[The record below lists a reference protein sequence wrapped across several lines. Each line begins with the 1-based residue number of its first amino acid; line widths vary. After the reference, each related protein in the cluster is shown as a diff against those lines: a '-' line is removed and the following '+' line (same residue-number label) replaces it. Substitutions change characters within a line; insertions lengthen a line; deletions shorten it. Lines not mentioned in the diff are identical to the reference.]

1 MIMRTTRNQRH
12 KVHTKQT
19 YSLKK
24 LRTGKLVLALVGSF
38 AVGTATIATSV
49 NATEWTARTA
59 EEIKQDIGDFNKP
72 YTIKWGDTLS
82 AIQEATGID
91 YHKIA
96 ADNGIEDVNLIY
108 AGNLLYNKN
117 GYTAVANVQTGEVK
131 VYQAQT
137 PTPTANT
144 QAAVSNAVA
153 KTVVKDV
160 TDSKDEKVYS
170 KQLLKEHSH
179 KIEEYRK

>member
-24 LRTGKLVLALVGSF
+24 LRTGKLVLALVGLF
-38 AVGTATIATSV
+38 AVGAATIATSV
-49 NATEWTARTA
+49 NATEWTARTV
-59 EEIKQDIGDFNKP
+59 EEIKQDIGDFSKP

-108 AGNLLYNKN
+108 AGNILYNKN

-137 PTPTANT
+137 PTPTSNT
-144 QAAVSNAVA
+144 QAAVSNAV
-153 KTVVKDV
+153 T
-160 TDSKDEKVYS
+160 
-170 KQLLKEHSH
+170 
-179 KIEEYRK
+179 